1 MASQPNCSREWLE
14 REEQAERREEAM
26 SRKYRRQQFELFDE
40 LMEDEALCP
49 NCGAVGFPAVYGVS
63 SDASTG
69 YYAEEQGCTS
79 CLEHIGGSLR

>member
-1 MASQPNCSREWLE
+1 MFSPNSIDEYLHH
-14 REEQAERREEAM
+14 EEQAERREEAL
-26 SRKYRRQQFELFDE
+26 SRKYRRQQYELFDK
-40 LMEDEALCP
+40 LMEDEAPCP